1 MKVIICPGIHPP
13 ELTESFVAGL
23 ELSKFCQPADI
34 LIFPTKDYP
43 AYSGWHILQ
52 FVGDRL
58 RGDGKTDYQLPIT
71 NYQLPIRLVFI
82 SFSAGVV
89 GAIAAAKAW
98 QRMGGKV
105 KAFIA
110 LDGWGVPLFGDFP
123 IYRVSHD
130 EFTHWSSALLGS
142 GEESFYADPGV
153 EHLEL
158 WRSPQTARG
167 WWVNAQGQRAP
178 ATAAEFLVGVL

>member
-1 MKVIICPGIHPP
+1 MKLIICPGIHPP

-23 ELSKFCQPADI
+23 GLGKICQSEDI
-34 LIFPTKDYP
+34 LIVPGKDYP
-43 AYSGWHILQ
+43 VYSGFHILQ
-52 FVGDRL
+52 FVCDRL
-58 RGDGKTDYQLPIT
+58 RDRTPT
-71 NYQLPIRLVFI
+71 CPLVFI

-89 GAIAAAKAW
+89 GAIAAAAAW
-98 QRMGGKV
+98 RRMGGSV

-142 GEESFYADPGV
+142 GEESFYASPGV
-153 EHLEL
+153 GHLDL
-158 WRSPQTARG
+158 WRAPQTVRG
-167 WWVNAQGQRAP
+167 WWVKREGERELS
-178 ATAAEFLVGVL
+178 TAAEFLAGVLERG